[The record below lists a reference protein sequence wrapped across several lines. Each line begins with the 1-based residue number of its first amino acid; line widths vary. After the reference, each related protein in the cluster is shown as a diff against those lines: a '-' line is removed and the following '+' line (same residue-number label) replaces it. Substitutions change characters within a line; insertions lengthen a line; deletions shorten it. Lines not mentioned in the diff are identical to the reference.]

1 MLNLHKFNLGDIMKT
16 IFGSIALI
24 FSLFVSAPSIAGHC
38 GGDHSHDDKE
48 NSVEK

>member
-1 MLNLHKFNLGDIMKT
+1 MKS
-16 IFGSIALI
+16 FFSSIALI
-24 FSLFVSAPSIAGHC
+24 FGLLVSAPSIAGHC

>member
-1 MLNLHKFNLGDIMKT
+1 MLNLVNNFFGDIMKS
-16 IFGSIALI
+16 IFSTIALI

-48 NSVEK
+48 NTVEK

>member
-1 MLNLHKFNLGDIMKT
+1 MKS
-16 IFGSIALI
+16 IFGIITLI

-48 NSVEK
+48 NTVEK